1 MRVNPRRLASRK
13 KKPTK
18 ANDRTGAYVEITVE
32 TIKALREEMGAGV
45 MDAKRALEEAQG
57 NLEKAREILRER
69 GVASAAKKAGRSAN
83 EGLVEA
89 YIHGGGRVGVIVEVN
104 CETDFVARTD
114 DFKELAHNLA
124 MQVAAMNPKYVD
136 EADILDDEK
145 ADPTEVVL
153 MSQPYIKDAS
163 LSIKDV
169 VLEAAGRLGEN
180 IKIKRFTRFALGE

>member
-1 MRVNPRRLASRK
+1 
-13 KKPTK
+13 
-18 ANDRTGAYVEITVE
+18 VEITVE

-57 NLEKAREILRER
+57 NLDKAREILRER
-69 GVASAAKKAGRSAN
+69 GVASAVKKTGRSAN
-83 EGLVEA
+83 EGLIEA

-104 CETDFVARTD
+104 CETDFVTRTD
-114 DFKELAHNLA
+114 DFKDLAHNLA
-124 MQVAAMNPKYVD
+124 MQVAAMSPKYV
-136 EADILDDEK
+136 EESDIPDDEK
-145 ADPTEVVL
+145 VDPAEVAL

>member
-1 MRVNPRRLASRK
+1 MQ
-13 KKPTK
+13 
-18 ANDRTGAYVEITVE
+18 ITVE

-69 GVASAAKKAGRSAN
+69 GVASAVKKAGRSAN

-114 DFKELAHNLA
+114 EFKKLAHNLA
-124 MQVAAMNPKYVD
+124 MQVAAMSPKYVE
-136 EADILDDEK
+136 EADIPDDEK
-145 ADPTEVVL
+145 ADPTEVAL

-163 LSIKDV
+163 LSIQDV

>member
-1 MRVNPRRLASRK
+1 M
-13 KKPTK
+13 
-18 ANDRTGAYVEITVE
+18 EITVE

-57 NLEKAREILRER
+57 NLDKAREILRER
-69 GVASAAKKAGRSAN
+69 GVASAVKKTGRSAN
-83 EGLVEA
+83 EGLIEA

-104 CETDFVARTD
+104 CETDFVTRTD
-114 DFKELAHNLA
+114 DFKDLAHNLA
-124 MQVAAMNPKYVD
+124 MQVAAMSPKYV
-136 EADILDDEK
+136 EESDIPDDEK
-145 ADPTEVVL
+145 VDPAEVAL

>member
-1 MRVNPRRLASRK
+1 M
-13 KKPTK
+13 
-18 ANDRTGAYVEITVE
+18 EITVE

-45 MDAKRALEEAQG
+45 MDVKRALEEAQG
-57 NLEKAREILRER
+57 NLDKAREILRER

-89 YIHGGGRVGVIVEVN
+89 YIHGGGRVGVMVEVN

-114 DFKELAHNLA
+114 DFKQLAHNLA
-124 MQVAAMNPKYVD
+124 MQVAAMSPRYVD
-136 EADILDDEK
+136 EADIPGDEK
-145 ADPTEVVL
+145 ADPTEVAL

>member
-1 MRVNPRRLASRK
+1 
-13 KKPTK
+13 
-18 ANDRTGAYVEITVE
+18 VEITVE

-45 MDAKRALEEAQG
+45 MDAKKALEEAQG
-57 NLEKAREILRER
+57 NLDKAREILRER
-69 GVASAAKKAGRSAN
+69 GVASAVKKAGRSAN

-89 YIHGGGRVGVIVEVN
+89 YIHGEGRVGVMVEVN

-124 MQVAAMNPKYVD
+124 MQVAAMSPKYVD
-136 EADILDDEK
+136 EADIPEDETG
-145 ADPTEVVL
+145 DPAEVAL

-163 LSIKDV
+163 LSIEDV
-169 VLEAAGRLGEN
+169 VLDAAGRLGEN

>member
-1 MRVNPRRLASRK
+1 
-13 KKPTK
+13 
-18 ANDRTGAYVEITVE
+18 
-32 TIKALREEMGAGV
+32 

-57 NLEKAREILRER
+57 NLEKAREILREF
-69 GVASAAKKAGRSAN
+69 GVASAVKKAGRSAN

-89 YIHGGGRVGVIVEVN
+89 YIHGEGRVGVMVEVN

-114 DFKELAHNLA
+114 DFKELVHNLA
-124 MQVAAMNPKYVD
+124 MQVAAMSPRYVD
-136 EADILDDEK
+136 ESDIPDDEK
-145 ADPTEVVL
+145 ADPTEVAL